1 MVADFLDVEKC
12 LSIAVH
18 FTAVV
23 SEQYWLFHSHGLHFT
38 PRSRELSE
46 QLSVCRASE
55 QLLALQ
61 GRVGGTSVI

>member
-1 MVADFLDVEKC
+1 MVAGFLDLKKC
-12 LSIAVH
+12 LSITVH

-23 SEQYWLFHSHGLHFT
+23 SEQYSHGLHFT

-46 QLSVCRASE
+46 QLSVCRACE

-61 GRVGGTSVI
+61 GMVGGTSVI